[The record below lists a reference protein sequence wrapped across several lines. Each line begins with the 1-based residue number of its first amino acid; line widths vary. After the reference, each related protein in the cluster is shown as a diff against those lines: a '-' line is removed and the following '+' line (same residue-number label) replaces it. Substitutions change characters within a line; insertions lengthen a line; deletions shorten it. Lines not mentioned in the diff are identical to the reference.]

1 MRKTLPTLL
10 VAAAL
15 VAAALIAVG
24 GSLSGPPQWSPD
36 GLFYQAR
43 ALEFQGVDRA
53 AALKQTFQ
61 GPMGAELRRIDPTRS
76 GSPAWV
82 EFNAQFYERRLTVPL
97 AAAAL
102 EPVAGERTILDL
114 SLAGYVVA
122 ILAIFGLLLLRFRLA
137 IAGGVALATAFLP
150 ALVHHSSYPLTDSW
164 GLALEAGALACGIL
178 VLQRGNRWL
187 IPWTVLILLLSM
199 TRDSTWIPIFAAAWL
214 TVTLR
219 SKVAVSLLGS
229 ALAVTIPV
237 TLLFPTPMR
246 ELLAQMLNDTMPAP
260 DPSWGFIVSH
270 YPGAVIDLVRANGGF
285 VRDGA
290 FFSAAFIGGGLLAL
304 FVLARGRAASTTTSF
319 LKAAAFA
326 AVGFVFVVP
335 IFSAFRLEL
344 AAVPMA
350 AFGLALAAERVA
362 ERLALPRLARRHS
375 MAGSGSGAS
384 A

>member
-1 MRKTLPTLL
+1 MRKSLPTLL

-43 ALEFQGVDRA
+43 ALEFQGVDRS
-53 AALKQTFQ
+53 AALQQTFQ

-76 GSPAWV
+76 GSPSWV
-82 EFNAQFYERRLTVPL
+82 EFNAQFYERRITVPL
-97 AAAAL
+97 AASVL

-137 IAGGVALATAFLP
+137 IAGAVALGTAFLP

-164 GLALEAGALACGIL
+164 GLALEAGALACGLL
-178 VLQRGNRWL
+178 VLQRGSRWL
-187 IPWTVLILLLSM
+187 IPWTLLILLLSL

-219 SKVAVSLLGS
+219 SKVAVSLLGT

-260 DPSWGFIVSH
+260 DPSWGFIASH
-270 YPGAVIDLVRANGGF
+270 YPGAVVDLIRANGGF

-290 FFSAAFIGGGLLAL
+290 FVSAAYFGAGLIAL
-304 FVLARGRAASTTTSF
+304 FALARGRAASASTSF
-319 LKAAAFA
+319 LKAAAVA

-335 IFSAFRLEL
+335 IYSAFRLEL
-344 AAVPMA
+344 AVIPMA

-362 ERLALPRLARRHS
+362 ERLALPRLARSHS
-375 MAGSGSGAS
+375 IAGSGSSAS